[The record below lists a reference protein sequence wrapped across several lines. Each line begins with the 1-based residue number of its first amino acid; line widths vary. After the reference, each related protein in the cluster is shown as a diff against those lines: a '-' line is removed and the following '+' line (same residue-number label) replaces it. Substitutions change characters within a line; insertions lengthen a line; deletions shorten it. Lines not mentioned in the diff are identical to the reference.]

1 MCLLQY
7 SKILV
12 ICFAHSSC
20 RNGSYQMCPHKPHVK
35 QRGHF
40 IASCNKKPGGRR
52 FAGLAMAA
60 VQSHHQEPGKYLP
73 TGPSVGPA
81 LFSSCCPQGWRMATV
96 LLGIINT
103 AHKGPAV
110 LYDLIGYLSLFFFKT
125 QDRFPEA
132 TCQPSLPLSS
142 ASLEPESSKSN
153 GSQDWL
159 ILTRTLL

>member
-12 ICFAHSSC
+12 ICFANSSC

-60 VQSHHQEPGKYLP
+60 VQSHHQEPGEYLP

-81 LFSSCCPQGWRMATV
+81 LFSSCCPQGWRMAAV
-96 LLGIINT
+96 LSGIINT

-110 LYDLIGYLSLFFFKT
+110 LYDLIGYLSLFFFFKT

-132 TCQPSLPLSS
+132 TCQPSLPLS
-142 ASLEPESSKSN
+142 
-153 GSQDWL
+153 
-159 ILTRTLL
+159 